1 MIYLSKSNEGI
12 TFKLQEESMLAIVPI
27 EDLRAAQKEL
37 LETKDIEELN
47 RIFQKVASDRM
58 EKHLQTLA

>member
-1 MIYLSKSNEGI
+1 
-12 TFKLQEESMLAIVPI
+12 MLAIVPI